1 MKRRRS
7 PSDEDNPLY
16 SHFDKAFLNLTK
28 QPAEIIA
35 LVLSY
40 IPKYFLGK
48 FLECEALVPHILP
61 YITTHVRIGAMAH
74 KDADPLN
81 WFRLKFLEINEPVVL
96 MEKLRDIVSK
106 YGIRM
111 KEASISLGS
120 ELAALGCHL
129 ADEKYN
135 MYHYYVPCKVAIE
148 RWKTCYVDVL
158 SHIDLLHIMDEFIDQ
173 KSMHVF
179 EVLQRHTTIG
189 SAALDFGR
197 DQDVTELN
205 GAREEINEEEEDR
218 EIEQGDWEIE
228 DEDERESD
236 SDDDENEEED
246 DDIEDEGGEI
256 EGGDQEINLEERDIA
271 DGDERDSSSDDDDD
285 DINEED
291 HHVIFPNDDAIVE
304 KELAT
309 LYTSLVRFECKG
321 GLYLTGQLLSQFE
334 VLKIISLKSLLVSD
348 FKFLPKTL
356 ESVKIQYLIENEDL
370 VEVIV
375 PKNLKN
381 FDVSIKLDQTCSYKL
396 VSHMKNLEVLR
407 LEDSTI
413 ESIEELDLPASKITS
428 LDLDYPSSLED
439 YSPILTFTNLKTLR
453 IAEVPFPT
461 ELFHDENNLPNLRS
475 FIFNGPEVFP
485 EKPVFGR
492 DTKFPRNLT
501 ELIWFGD
508 VTIDRWKP
516 PHYLQKLVLICP
528 EFKQQRLFHL
538 PKTLTFLRIYASNL
552 KTLDNYQFPT
562 GLKPLELHDNDDLES
577 MKNTNLKKLKELVYV
592 DFCDYG
598 ISLEPYL
605 FAKKNP
611 TDTNHRY
618 QFNSFTMDRSVL
630 HRMTKFSV
638 KDKRIKV

>member
-16 SHFDKAFLNLTK
+16 SHFDKAFINLSK

-61 YITTHVRIGAMAH
+61 YLTTHVRIGAMAH
-74 KDADPLN
+74 EDADPLN
-81 WFRLKFLEINEPVVL
+81 WFRLKFLEINESVVL

-129 ADEKYN
+129 ADVKYN
-135 MYHYYVPCKVAIE
+135 MYHYHVPCKLAIE
-148 RWKTCYVDVL
+148 RWKTCYVDIL

-173 KSMHVF
+173 KSMRVF
-179 EVLQRHTTIG
+179 KVLQHHMTIG
-189 SAALDFGR
+189 SAALDFGH
-197 DQDVTELN
+197 DQDVAELN
-205 GAREEINEEEEDR
+205 GAREDIDEKVEDR
-218 EIEQGDWEIE
+218 EIEQEDWEIE
-228 DEDERESD
+228 DEDERGSD
-236 SDDDENEEED
+236 GDDDENEEHREIEEEG
-246 DDIEDEGGEI
+246 DDIE
-256 EGGDQEINLEERDIA
+256 EEY
-271 DGDERDSSSDDDDD
+271 DDDDD
-285 DINEED
+285 DDDNDENEED
-291 HHVIFPNDDAIVE
+291 HRVLFPDDDAIVE

-334 VLKIISLKSLLVSD
+334 VLKIISLTTLLVSD
-348 FKFLPKTL
+348 FKFLPKSL
-356 ESVKIQYLIENEDL
+356 ESVKIRHLIENEHL
-370 VEVIV
+370 IEVIV
-375 PKNLKN
+375 PKNLKH
-381 FDVSIKLDQTCSYKL
+381 FDAMIRLDQTCSYKL

-407 LEDSTI
+407 LEDSKI
-413 ESIEELDLPASKITS
+413 ESIAELDLPASKIKS
-428 LDLDYPSSLED
+428 LDLAYPSSLED
-439 YSPILTFTNLKTLR
+439 YSPILAFTNLKTLR

-461 ELFHDENNLPNLRS
+461 RLFQDEINLPNLRS
-475 FIFNGPEVFP
+475 FIFDGPEVFP

-501 ELIWFGD
+501 ELIWFGGL
-508 VTIDRWKP
+508 TIDRWKP

-528 EFKQQRLFHL
+528 KFKQQRLFHL
-538 PKTLTFLRIYASNL
+538 PKTLSFLKIYSSNL

-562 GLKPLELHDNDDLES
+562 GLKHLEFQDNDDLES
-577 MKNTNLKKLKELVYV
+577 MKNTNLKKLMELVYV
-592 DFCDYG
+592 DFYG
-598 ISLEPYL
+598 YWTNYDPYL
-605 FAKKNP
+605 LTKKNP

-630 HRMTKFSV
+630 DKMTKFSI
-638 KDKRIKV
+638 KDDSIKA